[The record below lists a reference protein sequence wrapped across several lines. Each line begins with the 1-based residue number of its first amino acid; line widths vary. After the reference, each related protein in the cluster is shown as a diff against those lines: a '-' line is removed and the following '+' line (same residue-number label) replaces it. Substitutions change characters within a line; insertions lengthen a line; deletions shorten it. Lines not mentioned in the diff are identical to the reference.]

1 MFSPIRR
8 SSLYFELLRI
18 DIINLQLL
26 TTLFPVP
33 RDTSA
38 MCRTP
43 ASPECR
49 VDCEAAAM
57 ASDGA
62 YVNIWL
68 DFAGAEP

>member
-18 DIINLQLL
+18 DIFSLQLL
-26 TTLFPVP
+26 TTLLPVP
-33 RDTSA
+33 RDTSE

-49 VDCEAAAM
+49 VDCEAAPM
-57 ASDGA
+57 AVDGR

-68 DFAGAEP
+68 DFTVAES